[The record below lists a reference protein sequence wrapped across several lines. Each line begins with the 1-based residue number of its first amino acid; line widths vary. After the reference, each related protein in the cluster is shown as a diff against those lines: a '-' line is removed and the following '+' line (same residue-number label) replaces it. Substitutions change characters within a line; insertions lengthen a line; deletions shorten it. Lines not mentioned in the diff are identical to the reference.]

1 VVIHVVKDTTDPGQ
15 IQKAVDQEEDRKH
28 DIEHILSSERG
39 RRWFYEIA
47 YVRCHS
53 TVSSH
58 VPNCSDSTAFNEGA
72 RSVGESLIEEARSNC
87 PNLLIQML
95 QENYFD
101 L

>member
-1 VVIHVVKDTTDPGQ
+1 MVIHVVKDSTDPGQ

-28 DIEHILSSERG
+28 DVEHILSSERG

-47 YVRCHS
+47 YVRCHVS
-53 TVSSH
+53 ASSH

-72 RSVGESLIEEARSNC
+72 RSVGESLVEEARANC
-87 PNLLIQML
+87 PNLFIQML

-101 L
+101 E